1 MIDNIRGIKISKELH
16 GWLDDVTKQI
26 NYITTREH
34 LTYIAFTIAVA
45 QGLQPSDKFPT
56 KPLSNKELYAITNP
70 GIISI
75 VEKKFPNSN
84 EDEKEIKHI
93 IQSLTEQGVIF
104 LKNSLE
110 GEDDIE
116 NKFAEILLDNNT
128 YQTK

>member
-1 MIDNIRGIKISKELH
+1 M
-16 GWLDDVTKQI
+16 
-26 NYITTREH
+26 
-34 LTYIAFTIAVA
+34 
-45 QGLQPSDKFPT
+45 
-56 KPLSNKELYAITNP
+56 
-70 GIISI
+70 
-75 VEKKFPNSN
+75 EKKFPNSN

>member
-1 MIDNIRGIKISKELH
+1 MIDNIRGIKINKELH
-16 GWLDDVTKQI
+16 GWLDVVTKQI
-26 NYITTREH
+26 NYIATREH
-34 LTYIAFTIAVA
+34 LTYIAFVIAVA
-45 QGLQPSDKFPT
+45 QGRQPNDKFPT
-56 KPLSNKELYAITNP
+56 KPLSNKELYAITDR

-84 EDEKEIKHI
+84 EKEIKHI